1 MVMENK
7 NSNKLMAL
15 LFVGVLMG
23 ALDISIVGPA
33 IPSIEEALKID
44 NLYIGWI
51 FSIYILFNLMGI
63 SLFARLSDIFGRRII
78 YVIALLIFATG
89 SLIVSFSNSFEL
101 LLAGRAIQGFGASG
115 IFPVATAIVG
125 DIYTPDKRGKM
136 LGIIGAVF
144 GLAFM
149 VGPFIAGGMLH
160 YFTWN
165 TLFIINVPIA
175 ALLIYYS
182 FKILPA
188 KTTTVVNKIDWSGII
203 FLGVGLAAF
212 TFGVNNIE
220 VNNLN
225 SLLSTKVL
233 LSLLIA
239 IFSFIA
245 LLFSEKKATSPI
257 LKFSF
262 FKNNQIVFAGILAI
276 VTGLVQSVFIFIP
289 KFVVDNFHVSPS
301 AASFMLTPFVLAT
314 AIGSPIFGRM
324 IDKYGVKPIIISGLS
339 FLFVGFIL
347 LYATGNSLMLYYSSG
362 VAIGLGL
369 SVLSG
374 SSLRYIMLNNTC
386 VDDRAIS
393 QGMITIFTSVGQLSG
408 AAIVGIIIAMK
419 SNSYN
424 TLFLGL
430 KVGKVKYNYILIVL
444 SFVLR
449 FKNEKI
455 RNSNLDSNQ

>member
-1 MVMENK
+1 
-7 NSNKLMAL
+7 MAL

-33 IPSIEEALKID
+33 IPSIEEALQID
-44 NLYIGWI
+44 NLYIGWV

-78 YVIALLIFATG
+78 YVIALLIFAIG

-101 LLAGRAIQGFGASG
+101 LLTGRAVQGFGASG

-125 DIYTPDKRGKM
+125 DIYPPDKRGKM

-149 VGPFIAGGMLH
+149 IGPFVAGVMLH

-165 TLFIINVPIA
+165 SLFIINVPIA
-175 ALLIYYS
+175 ALLVYYS
-182 FKILPA
+182 FKIIPA
-188 KTTTVVNKIDWSGII
+188 KTTTVVTKIDWSGII
-203 FLGVGLAAF
+203 MLGVGLAAF

-220 VNNLN
+220 VTNLN
-225 SLLSTKVL
+225 SLVSVKVL
-233 LSLLIA
+233 LPLIIALLSLV
-239 IFSFIA
+239 A
-245 LLFSEKKATSPI
+245 LLFSEKKAASPI

-262 FKNNQIVFAGILAI
+262 FRKNQIVFAGILAI
-276 VTGLVQSVFIFIP
+276 VTGLVQSVFVFIP
-289 KFVVDNFHVSPS
+289 KFVVDHFNVSPS
-301 AASFMLTPFVLAT
+301 KASFMLTPFVLAT
-314 AIGSPIFGRM
+314 AVGSPVFGRM

-339 FLFVGFIL
+339 FLFTGFML
-347 LYATGNSLMLYYSSG
+347 LFSTVNSLMLYYSSG

-374 SSLRYIMLNNTC
+374 SSLRYIMLNNTG

-408 AAIVGIIIAMK
+408 AAIVGIVLAMK
-419 SNSYN
+419 SNSYH

-430 KVGKVKYNYILIVL
+430 SILLIVIIM
-444 SFVLR
+444 SFVVS

-455 RNSNLDSNQ
+455 RGTDPATNQ

>member
-1 MVMENK
+1 MV
-7 NSNKLMAL
+7 L

-78 YVIALLIFATG
+78 YVIALLIFAMG

-125 DIYTPDKRGKM
+125 DIFPPDKRGKM

-149 VGPFIAGGMLH
+149 IGPFVAGVMLH

-188 KTTTVVNKIDWSGII
+188 KSTSTINTKIDWSGII

-220 VNNLN
+220 VTNPS
-225 SLLSTKVL
+225 SLLSNKVL

-239 IFSFIA
+239 LISFVA
-245 LLFSEKKATSPI
+245 LLFSEKKATNPI

-276 VTGLVQSVFIFIP
+276 VTGLIQSVFVFIP

-301 AASFMLTPFVLAT
+301 TASFMLTPFVLAT
-314 AIGSPIFGRM
+314 AVGSPIFGRM
-324 IDKYGVKPIIISGLS
+324 IDKYGVKPIIICGLS
-339 FLFVGFIL
+339 FLFVGFML
-347 LYATGNSLMLYYSSG
+347 LYATDNSFVLYYCSG
-362 VAIGLGL
+362 AAIGLGL

-374 SSLRYIMLNNTC
+374 SSLRYIMLNNTD
-386 VDDRAIS
+386 VNDRAIS
-393 QGMITIFTSVGQLSG
+393 QGMVTIFTSVGQLSG
-408 AAIVGIIIAMK
+408 AAIVGIILAMK

-430 KVGKVKYNYILIVL
+430 AIIIFLTAL
-444 SFVLR
+444 SFVIR
-449 FKNEKI
+449 FNNEKI

>member
-1 MVMENK
+1 MENK
-7 NSNKLMAL
+7 NSNKLMLL

-33 IPSIEEALKID
+33 IPSIEKALQIE
-44 NLYIGWI
+44 NLYVGWI
-51 FSIYILFNLMGI
+51 FSIYILLNLMGI
-63 SLFARLSDIFGRRII
+63 SLFARLSDIFGRRNI
-78 YVIALLIFATG
+78 YIIALLIFAVG
-89 SLIVSFSNSFEL
+89 SLVVSFSHSFTM

-125 DIYTPDKRGKM
+125 DLYPPDKRGKM

-149 VGPFIAGGMLH
+149 IGPFVAGVMLR
-160 YFTWN
+160 YYSWN
-165 TLFIINVPIA
+165 SLFIINVPIA
-175 ALLIYYS
+175 ALLIYFSY
-182 FKILPA
+182 KILPA
-188 KTTTVVNKIDWSGII
+188 KTTKVITTIDWSGII
-203 FLGVGLAAF
+203 LLGAGLAAF

-220 VNNLN
+220 VSNLN
-225 SLLSTKVL
+225 SLVSTKVL
-233 LSLLIA
+233 LPLIIA
-239 IFSFIA
+239 IISLTA
-245 LLFSEKKATSPI
+245 LLFREKKATSPI

-262 FKNNQIVFAGILAI
+262 FRNNQIVFAGILAI
-276 VTGLVQSVFIFIP
+276 VAGLVQSVFVFIP
-289 KFVVDNFHVSPS
+289 KFVVDNFQVSPS
-301 AASFMLTPFVLAT
+301 TASFMLTPFVLAT
-314 AIGSPIFGRM
+314 AIGSPVFGQM

-339 FLFVGFIL
+339 FLFIGFL
-347 LYATGNSLMLYYSSG
+347 LLFTTANNLILYYSSG

-374 SSLRYIMLNNTC
+374 SSLRYIMLNNTG

-408 AAIVGIIIAMK
+408 AAIVGIVLAMK

-430 KVGKVKYNYILIVL
+430 SILLVLIIL
-444 SFVLR
+444 SFV
-449 FKNEKI
+449 FKFRNEKI
-455 RNSNLDSNQ
+455 EPIKSKKSTK